1 VSGQGTEEIYLEA
14 KGTQSAG
21 RSVILTRKEVEHARR
36 HPGQCR
42 IGVWSGMRLI
52 DGVVDSEAGTFR
64 VIDLEPDDR
73 DLRPCDY
80 DWTVPAAPQ

>member
-1 VSGQGTEEIYLEA
+1 MSGQGTEEIYLEA